1 MDKLAIK
8 KEIIKICADSIQ
20 NSILTVRT
28 AIDEILETANEYEGD
43 HDMFDPFK
51 EEMMKKKDM
60 QVELLKKYNDELTL
74 LNKVD
79 QSKVLKQIA
88 FGAVVITDK
97 QKMFIAT
104 ALGKFVYKN
113 EAYFAI
119 STQVPVY
126 QAMKDKKAGE
136 SFIFNGNKFTI
147 KDVF

>member
-1 MDKLAIK
+1 MDKLKIK
-8 KEIIKICADSIQ
+8 KEIIKTCADSLE
-20 NSILTVRT
+20 NSIKTVRN
-28 AIDEILETANEYEGD
+28 AIDEILETASEYEGD

-60 QVELLKKYNDELTL
+60 QVELLKKYSDELSL

-79 QSKVLKQIA
+79 QKKEIKQIS
-88 FGAVVITDK
+88 FGSVVITDK

-113 EAYFAI
+113 EPYFAI

-136 SFIFNGNKFTI
+136 SFIFNGNKYTI

>member
-8 KEIIKICADSIQ
+8 KEIIKICADSLE
-20 NSILTVRT
+20 NSIQTVRA

-79 QSKVLKQIA
+79 QTKVLKQIA

-97 QKMFIAT
+97 QKMFIST
-104 ALGKFVYKN
+104 ALGKFVYKDEN
-113 EAYFAI
+113 YYAI

-147 KDVF
+147 KEVF

>member
-1 MDKLAIK
+1 MDKVQIK
-8 KEIIKICADSIQ
+8 KEIIKTCADSLEH
-20 NSILTVRT
+20 SITTVRT
-28 AIDEILETANEYEGD
+28 TIDEILETANEYEGD

-79 QSKVLKQIA
+79 KTKLTEQIG
-88 FGAVVITDK
+88 FGSVVITDK

-104 ALGKFVYKN
+104 ALGKFVYKD
-113 EAYFAI
+113 ESYYAI

-126 QAMKDKKAGE
+126 QAMKDKKPGDT
-136 SFIFNGNKFTI
+136 FIFNGNKFKI

>member
-1 MDKLAIK
+1 MDKLKVK
-8 KEIIKICADSIQ
+8 KEIIKICADSLE
-20 NSILTVRT
+20 NSIKTVRA

-60 QVELLKKYNDELTL
+60 QVELMKKYSDDLAL

-79 QSKVLKQIA
+79 QSKTIDNIS

-97 QKMFIAT
+97 QKMFIGI
-104 ALGKFVYKN
+104 ALGKFQYKN
-113 EAYFAI
+113 ETYYAI

-126 QAMKDKKAGE
+126 QAMKDKKAGDT
-136 SFIFNGNKFTI
+136 FLFNGNKFTI

>member
-1 MDKLAIK
+1 MDKLKLK
-8 KEIIKICADSIQ
+8 KEIIKTCSDSLE
-20 NSILTVRT
+20 NSIKTVRN

-60 QVELLKKYNDELTL
+60 QVDLLKKYSDELAL

-79 QSKVLKQIA
+79 KTKITDQIG
-88 FGAVVITDK
+88 FGSVVITDK
-97 QKMFIAT
+97 QKMFIAI
-104 ALGKFVYKN
+104 ALGKLQVKDDVY
-113 EAYFAI
+113 YAI

-126 QAMKDKKAGE
+126 QAMKDKKAGD
-136 SFIFNGNKFTI
+136 SFVFNGNKFTI

>member
-8 KEIIKICADSIQ
+8 KEIIKVCAEMLE
-20 NSILTVRT
+20 NSIKTVRGT
-28 AIDEILETANEYEGD
+28 IDEILETASEYEGD

-60 QVELLKKYNDELTL
+60 QVELLKKYSDELTL

-79 QSKVLKQIA
+79 QSKLNNQVS

-97 QKMFIAT
+97 QKMFIST
-104 ALGKFVYKN
+104 ALGKFIYNN
-113 EAYFAI
+113 ESYYAI

-126 QAMKDKKAGE
+126 LAMKDKKAGDK
-136 SFIFNGNKFTI
+136 FIFNNNTFTI
-147 KDVF
+147 SEVF

>member
-79 QSKVLKQIA
+79 QTKVLKQIA

-113 EAYFAI
+113 EPYYAI
-119 STQVPVY
+119 STLVPVY

-136 SFIFNGNKFTI
+136 TFVFNGNKFTI